1 MTREELS
8 HKTKDEII
16 DICLNQ
22 MDEYGRRIAALT
34 QTIAD
39 LKETLEE
46 FKRMIFA
53 SKSEKKRVGYEDPN
67 QLSLSDLFNEAE
79 WEADPTVKE
88 PEEKEAVEGYFRNKT
103 GRKKSKATHEELYD
117 QLPVTKR
124 QCRVA
129 EEDKICP
136 RCGHVM
142 ERIGWERIR
151 TELEII
157 PAIRKKTGC
166 RWESRFRV
174 QLLPTGALPV
184 GLNT

>member
-16 DICLNQ
+16 DIYLNQ

-53 SKSEKKRVGYEDPN
+53 SKSEKKRAGYEDPN

-124 QCRVA
+124 YLLRNP
-129 EEDKICP
+129 I
-136 RCGHVM
+136 HVSDPV
-142 ERIGWERIR
+142 EG
-151 TELEII
+151 
-157 PAIRKKTGC
+157 
-166 RWESRFRV
+166 SR
-174 QLLPTGALPV
+174 LLGRLDRAVRLANIDRPGYRFGEGTWR
-184 GLNT
+184 